1 MFIYYRVGNKMQA
14 IFDTYILSNII
25 VVETSRFVSSSFRL
39 GGKKGAS
46 ECLYRTVMND
56 TLLRKI

>member
-1 MFIYYRVGNKMQA
+1 MQA
-14 IFDTYILSNII
+14 ILFDTYILSNII